1 MHLVGRSYRHMGR
14 ISPLCIS
21 SEGPISVSS
30 RDMTRFQVKKC
41 RVTLSYASRN
51 NPNPALLSY
60 HVILLIFQITFR
72 HNAESPICPS
82 NTVKP
87 PPKP

>member
-41 RVTLSYASRN
+41 RVTLS
-51 NPNPALLSY
+51 
-60 HVILLIFQITFR
+60 
-72 HNAESPICPS
+72 
-82 NTVKP
+82 
-87 PPKP
+87 